1 MTKMRTIAP
10 ILFSMTILVGC
21 ASEPMLEQTAI
32 FTSGIGGYHTYRIPA
47 LVITPQGAILAFCEG
62 RKNKQG
68 DTGDIDLL
76 MKRSEDGGVTWSEQQ
91 IVWDDG
97 NNVCGNPSPV
107 VDEETGVIWLLMT
120 GNSSEDHEEDII
132 HKRGQDTRRVFVSSS
147 QDDGKTWAEP
157 TDITASVKDPSWGW
171 YATGPGHA
179 IQLKNGPHKGRLVIP
194 CDHSYDDTTNAVI
207 NNLYGYGSHTIFSD
221 DHGKTWQIGGVI
233 RPKAN
238 ECQVVELADGN
249 GTLLMNMRSYFGHN
263 RRTHASSSDG
273 GLTWTPPT
281 DVDDLVEPVCQ
292 ASIIR
297 YSTDRDGDKNR
308 LLFSNPA
315 KESRERLTIKMSIDE
330 GKTWPVFKALYA
342 GPAAYS
348 DLAVSPDKA
357 IYCLYERGIE
367 HPYEEITFA
376 KFDLEWLTE

>member
-1 MTKMRTIAP
+1 
-10 ILFSMTILVGC
+10 
-21 ASEPMLEQTAI
+21 
-32 FTSGIGGYHTYRIPA
+32 
-47 LVITPQGAILAFCEG
+47 
-62 RKNKQG
+62 
-68 DTGDIDLL
+68 
-76 MKRSEDGGVTWSEQQ
+76 
-91 IVWDDG
+91 
-97 NNVCGNPSPV
+97 
-107 VDEETGVIWLLMT
+107 
-120 GNSSEDHEEDII
+120 
-132 HKRGQDTRRVFVSSS
+132 
-147 QDDGKTWAEP
+147 
-157 TDITASVKDPSWGW
+157 
-171 YATGPGHA
+171 
-179 IQLKNGPHKGRLVIP
+179 
-194 CDHSYDDTTNAVI
+194 
-207 NNLYGYGSHTIFSD
+207 
-221 DHGKTWQIGGVI
+221 
-233 RPKAN
+233 
-238 ECQVVELADGN
+238 
-249 GTLLMNMRSYFGHN
+249 MNMRSYFGHN